1 MIEYILGEDR
11 HIRFRVCSCK
21 RQRVVVESASFI
33 ISSQGEEIESGQ
45 CEIIT
50 EDESVYLDI
59 KFAPPAKGSYLVEI
73 TYLIADET
81 LRHKEYIS
89 VR

>member
-21 RQRVVVESASFI
+21 QQRVVVESASFLI
-33 ISSQGEEIESGQ
+33 MYQKESVASGQ

-50 EDESVYLDI
+50 ENESVYLDI
-59 KFAPPAKGSYLVEI
+59 KFAPQEKGSYQIEI
-73 TYLIADET
+73 TYMIADET

>member
-1 MIEYILGEDR
+1 MIEFILGEDR

-21 RQRVVVESASFI
+21 RQRVVVESASFE
-33 ISSQGEEIESGQ
+33 ISSKGEPIEKGA

-50 EDESVYLDI
+50 EDEAVYLDI
-59 KFAPPAKGSYLVEI
+59 KFAPPAKGSYLIEV

-81 LRHKEYIS
+81 LRHKEYMM
-89 VR
+89 VG